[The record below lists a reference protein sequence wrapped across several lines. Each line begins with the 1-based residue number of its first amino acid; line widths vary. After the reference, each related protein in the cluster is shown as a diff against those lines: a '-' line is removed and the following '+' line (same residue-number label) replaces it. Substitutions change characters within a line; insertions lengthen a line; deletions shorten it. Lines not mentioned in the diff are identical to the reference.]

1 MSFCPISPPRERAKR
16 RQWTNER
23 LLWVRRMN
31 VWIIFHSMNF
41 NKLLSYI
48 FLLGDGVTLS
58 PLSSPFLLFI
68 SFPYRCTDGWV
79 LLVLFSLNV
88 FVIARVSFVFLLLL
102 LVGLAWY
109 GLAWCLWLC
118 VSNLTNTHS
127 HFTKPNLTCLLIPG
141 LWSNYNKNSN
151 DKNNRSVYSHGI
163 IMIFPVSVCTSVWV
177 CVSMCWYGVHHSS
190 YKQVHAQ

>member
-1 MSFCPISPPRERAKR
+1 MSFCPISPPREREREKKEKTMNEQTNDCCEYEEWMFESFSI
-16 RQWTNER
+16 QWISTSCCPIYSIQGR
-23 LLWVRRMN
+23 G
-31 VWIIFHSMNF
+31 S
-41 NKLLSYI
+41 
-48 FLLGDGVTLS
+48 LS
-58 PLSSPFLLFI
+58 PLLSPFLLFI
-68 SFPYRCTDGWV
+68 PYRCTDGWV

-151 DKNNRSVYSHGI
+151 DKNNRSVCSHGI
-163 IMIFPVSVCTSVWV
+163 IMIFPVSVCTSVCKYVLVW
-177 CVSMCWYGVHHSS
+177 CPSFIL
-190 YKQVHAQ
+190 